1 MAMNKKERGEL
12 EEARHDADYLP
23 KLAKALRWT
32 DAKPEMDLPK
42 PANGHT
48 TGWSYFFSSGGYT
61 GIHGGIIQKWSQ
73 CSRHGNGDGTN
84 LEHGDPNGI
93 ALYSTKLLALKA
105 LRAEMELAYANELL
119 KIDQQI
125 EQELLK

>member
-61 GIHGGIIQKWSQ
+61 GIHGGIIQNGANAQGMAMVTVQTSNTETQTGLPFIQQNYWHLRRYAPKWSWLVPMS
-73 CSRHGNGDGTN
+73 C
-84 LEHGDPNGI
+84 
-93 ALYSTKLLALKA
+93 LK
-105 LRAEMELAYANELL
+105 
-119 KIDQQI
+119 
-125 EQELLK
+125 